1 MLHLDWLFGTASVI
15 VQPVY
20 SGMATLMDAIV
31 IEGLKVDTVVGCFNW
46 ERQII
51 QPLLLDLDIQ
61 TSLEA
66 AGASDELEDTLN
78 YAEICDIATRVIV
91 EAAPKLIEHA
101 AKLVID
107 ALFATYPTIESIKI
121 TIRKPAIIA
130 QANSVGIRLERHR
143 HPVRSCTRE

>member
-1 MLHLDWLFGTASVI
+1 
-15 VQPVY
+15 
-20 SGMATLMDAIV
+20 MDAII

-51 QPLLLDLDIQ
+51 QPLMLDLTIQ
-61 TSLEA
+61 NNLEPA
-66 AGASDELEDTLN
+66 ACSDELEDTLN
-78 YAEICDIATRVIV
+78 YAEICEISAKVIQ
-91 EAAPKLIEHA
+91 EAQPKLIEHA

-107 ALFATYPTIESIKI
+107 ALFSTYASVESIMI

-143 HPVRSCTRE
+143 KDFRPRSGE